1 MPGFGPRFKRAMEG
15 MKNIVDRES
24 RKKAAKEA
32 AMEAKKVKVQ
42 DEKDMLDVQGA
53 KDGGRMGYKDGS
65 MKLAELE
72 KEKSGSD
79 KKIDKFAF
87 VHTERM
93 KKKKK
98 EIGPGSSNPKRAG
111 KKFGGRMGYKNGSMC
126 KLATK
131 GKGRAYGKN
140 S

>member
-1 MPGFGPRFKRAMEG
+1 MPGFGPRCKRAMEG